1 MFQDR
6 LQIITGHYGSGKTT
20 FAVNLALGTAR
31 AGRKVCLVDM
41 DIVNPYFR
49 AVDSRKTLEAA
60 GVRVI
65 APVYAGT
72 NLDSP
77 ALPGE
82 LAVMFDDPTYTVV
95 LDVGGD
101 DAGAAALGAYAA
113 RFREAGYAQFY
124 VFNARRPLTS
134 TPEET
139 VQVMREIEAIS
150 RLLATGLV
158 NNTNLGAET
167 DASVLAASA
176 AFAEQTAALAGLPLV
191 CTGVRQDLAEAAR
204 LCLPAVYPLDMW
216 VTPPW

>member
-1 MFQDR
+1 MLSNR

-20 FAVNLALGTAR
+20 FAINLAMEAAHG
-31 AGRKVCLVDM
+31 GKKVCLVDM

-49 AVDSRKTLEAA
+49 AADSQKSLEAA

-65 APVYAGT
+65 KPVYAGT

-82 LAVMFDDPTYTVV
+82 LSAVFDDTSYTVV

-101 DAGAAALGAYAA
+101 DAGAAALGTYAK
-113 RFREAGYAQFY
+113 RILEAGYTHLY

-134 TPEET
+134 TPEEA
-139 VQVMREIEAIS
+139 VQVLREIEAVS
-150 RLLATGLV
+150 RVPATGLV

-167 DASVLAASA
+167 DADVLAASLP
-176 AFAEQTAALAGLPLV
+176 FAEKTAALAGLPVV
-191 CTGVRQDLAEAAR
+191 CTCVHEALADAAGSR
-204 LCLPAVYPLDMW
+204 LPRIHPLAMW
-216 VTPPW
+216 VTLPW